1 MANQS
6 VQERNDYFRMNK
18 YTKFLVMILT
28 STFIMYWLMYLNLY
42 EASHVEFSQTRLFMA
57 LIMGSVMAVVM
68 LLFMWK
74 MYDNKKKNTMIL
86 GISAVVFFL
95 SLFLVRSQAT
105 VDEISWMKAMI
116 PHHSSAILTSE
127 RADIKDERVKELAEE
142 IIRAQEREIKEM
154 QKLIEDLGKR

>member
-1 MANQS
+1 
-6 VQERNDYFRMNK
+6 MNK
-18 YTKFLVMILT
+18 YLKFLVMILT

-74 MYDNKKKNTMIL
+74 MYEDKRKNALIL
-86 GISAVVFFL
+86 GISAIIFSL

-105 VDEISWMKAMI
+105 VDQVSWMKAMI
-116 PHHSSAILTSE
+116 PHHSIAILTSE
-127 RADIKDERVKELAEE
+127 RADIEDERVKELAQE
-142 IIRAQEREIKEM
+142 IIEAQEREIKEM
-154 QKLIEDLGKR
+154 QKLIEELD

>member
-1 MANQS
+1 
-6 VQERNDYFRMNK
+6 MNK
-18 YTKFLVMILT
+18 YLKFLVMILT

-74 MYDNKKKNTMIL
+74 MYEDKRKNALIL
-86 GISAVVFFL
+86 GISAIIFSL

-105 VDEISWMKAMI
+105 VDQISWMKAMI
-116 PHHSSAILTSE
+116 PHHSIAILTSK
-127 RADIKDERVKELAEE
+127 RADIEDERVKELAQE
-142 IIRAQEREIKEM
+142 IIEAQEREIEEM
-154 QKLIEDLGKR
+154 QKLIEELD

>member
-1 MANQS
+1 
-6 VQERNDYFRMNK
+6 MNK

-116 PHHSSAILTSE
+116 PHHSIAILTSE

-154 QKLIEDLGKR
+154 QKLIEDLE